1 MANWQRRLVGL
12 VLPCLLTWMLDVGL
26 TLYGQPPEYWDGD
39 YTRTTEGAAFYH
51 RLYALHPAVGVG
63 GNLLWMGVVA
73 GLLVLLPETFAVVVA
88 LAAVFGNTFG
98 ASTWVTAALL
108 TRASWGAQTFVNW
121 YQASCG
127 LFLAAALMAGV
138 GIRWL
143 VHSSACPQSGESG
156 RLAGW
161 PRWVL
166 VSMLLV
172 AAAAIVFV
180 PW

>member
-12 VLPCLLTWMLDVGL
+12 GLPCLLTWMLDVGL
-26 TLYGQPPEYWDGD
+26 TLRAQPPEYWAGD
-39 YTRTTEGAAFYH
+39 YSRTTEGAAFYR
-51 RLYALHPAVGVG
+51 RLYALHPAAGVG
-63 GNLLWMGVVA
+63 GQLLWVGVVA

-108 TRASWGAQTFVNW
+108 SRASWGSPTIVNW

-127 LFLAAALMAGV
+127 LFLAAALLAGV
-138 GIRWL
+138 GVRWV
-143 VHSSACPQSGESG
+143 VHSSTCARPGESI
-156 RLAGW
+156 RPAGW
-161 PRWVL
+161 LRWVL

-172 AAAAIVFV
+172 AAGAIVFV